1 MTIRVVSVQDGDYR
15 IRVQSGGQITLD
27 TGVDQGTVLITGDLI
42 VQGETTTVNTTILDV
57 EDNIITV
64 NVGEAG
70 AGISIT
76 NGQQAGLNVDRGS
89 LPDVAFLFDETI
101 THRNNVG
108 ISTAGSWKMVNQS
121 TGAGIGLKTPS
132 IVVGAN
138 EKLYLIN
145 QGTGFVTVTG
155 TSNYER
161 NILDYSQYDLLLGP
175 IVAGSDDDAL
185 VNVKAMTDYV
195 TSAFVFSALDNINSG
210 DTRIKVYDTSE
221 GDPQSK
227 AEINVDGVTKGE
239 FTNNGFFTAEFQ
251 FYENIITTVNT
262 NADLVLRAAS
272 DNVEVDGYL
281 ILRDRTT
288 ISYTEAGTAAVY
300 TKGTVGGGDTG
311 LYFVNSRVDSDGSSV
326 STLADE
332 LVSRR
337 RALLFSFIF

>member
-1 MTIRVVSVQDGDYR
+1 MSIRVVNVQDGDYK
-15 IRVQSGGQITLD
+15 IRVQSGGIITLD
-27 TGVDQGTVLITGDLI
+27 TGVDQGTVLITGDLV

-64 NVGEAG
+64 NVGETG
-70 AGISIT
+70 AGISLT

-132 IVVGAN
+132 IVVGSN
-138 EKLYLIN
+138 ESLYLIN

-161 NILDYSQYDLLLGP
+161 NILDYTQYDLSLGP
-175 IVAGSDDDAL
+175 IVSGADDDAL
-185 VNVKAMTDYV
+185 VNVKALTDFV
-195 TSAFVFSALDNINSG
+195 TSAFAYSPLDNINSG
-210 DTRIKVYDTSE
+210 DTRVKVYDTSE

-227 AEINVDGVTKGE
+227 VEFNVDG
-239 FTNNGFFTAEFQ
+239 FTEGQFTINGFFVNDLQ
-251 FYENIITTVNT
+251 FSDNIISTHTT
-262 NADLVLRAAS
+262 NADLVLRSTS
-272 DNVEVDGYL
+272 DRIELDGYV
-281 ILRDRTT
+281 ILRDQSS
-288 ISYTEAGTAAVY
+288 ISFTEAGTAAVY
-300 TKGTVGGGDTG
+300 TKSSVGGGDTG
-311 LYFVNSRVDSDGSSV
+311 LYFVNTKVDTDGSTLN
-326 STLADE
+326 TLADE

>member
-1 MTIRVVSVQDGDYR
+1 MSIRVVNVQDGDYR
-15 IRVQSGGQITLD
+15 IRVQSGGIITLD

-57 EDNIITV
+57 EDNIISL
-64 NVGEAG
+64 NVGETS

-76 NGQQAGLNVDRGS
+76 NGQQSGIAIDRGS

-101 THRNNVG
+101 THRNSVG
-108 ISTAGSWKMVNQS
+108 VGTAGSWKMVNQS

-132 IVVGAN
+132 IVVGNN

-161 NILDYSQYDLLLGP
+161 NILDYTQYDLSLGP

-185 VNVKAMTDYV
+185 VNVKALTDYV

-210 DTRIKVYDTSE
+210 DTRVKVYDTSA

-227 AEINVDGVTKGE
+227 AEINVDGVTRGE

-251 FYENIITTVNT
+251 LNENVITTVNT
-262 NADLVLRAAS
+262 NADLVLRSAS
-272 DNVEVDGYL
+272 NNIELDGYI
-281 ILRDRTT
+281 ILRDQSA
-288 ISYTEAGTAAVY
+288 ISFTEAGTAAVY
-300 TKGTVGGGDTG
+300 TKSSVGGGDTG
-311 LYFVNSRVDSDGSSV
+311 LYFVNTKVDTDGSSV
-326 STLADE
+326 NTLSDE